1 MASHKHL
8 SLEERFF
15 IAKQLDS
22 NASFKSIAL
31 ELDRD
36 CTTISKEV
44 RSHKIFKKTGALGRA
59 FNNCSLRYRCDR
71 RRLCIPC
78 DSRRY
83 CWSCKICTSVCP
95 DFVEE
100 KCLLLS
106 RPPYVCNG
114 CPDLKKCTLEKCF
127 YQAAYA
133 DEEYRTMLKEA
144 REGISL
150 SEAEVKH
157 LDSILSP
164 LIKKGQSLNHILANN
179 RDSIMVSRSTIYRLI
194 DYNVFTVR
202 NIDLPRKVR
211 YSKRKVRIHA
221 KVDKKCRIGRTY
233 EDFLLF
239 MQAHPYLPVTQIDS
253 VEGKKGGKVLLTIH
267 FVKAE
272 FMLAFLRDANDSR
285 SVIDIFEKLYLELRP
300 DRFQKLMPVLLADN
314 GTEFSNP
321 SAIELDRQENLR
333 TRMFYCD
340 PSAPYQKGSA
350 ERNHE
355 LIRCFF
361 PKGTSLDPYTQDHI
375 SLMMDH
381 INSYCRESL
390 GNKTPYEMMAFLYGE
405 DILNL
410 LGSHKIPPNEV
421 TMTPSI
427 FADKEEAGDEEEN
440 I

>member
-1 MASHKHL
+1 MALHKHL

-15 IAKQLDS
+15 IAKQLDI
-22 NASFKSIAL
+22 NASFKSIAM

-44 RSHKIFKKTGALGRA
+44 RAHKVFKKTGAHGRA
-59 FNNCSLRYRCDR
+59 FNNCSLRYHCDR
-71 RRLCIPC
+71 RRLCSLC
-78 DSRRY
+78 NSRRY
-83 CWSCKICTSVCP
+83 CWSCKKCTSVCP

-100 KCLLLS
+100 KCPRLS

-127 YQAAYA
+127 YQAPYA
-133 DEEYRTMLKEA
+133 EEEYRTMLREA

-164 LIKKGQSLNHILANN
+164 LIKKGQSLNHILVNN

-194 DYNVFTVR
+194 DYNVFSAR

-211 YSKRKVRIHA
+211 YSKRKVPIHA

-233 EDFLLF
+233 VHFLLF
-239 MQAHPYLPVTQIDS
+239 MQEHPHLPVTQIDS

-272 FMLAFLRDANDSR
+272 FMLAFLREANDSQ

-321 SAIELDRQENLR
+321 SAIELDRQENPR

-361 PKGTSLDPYTQDHI
+361 PKGTSLDSYTQDHI

-405 DILNL
+405 DILEL
-410 LGSHKIPPNEV
+410 LGCHKIAPDEV
-421 TMTPSI
+421 TMNPSV
-427 FADKEEAGDEEEN
+427 FTGKGDTGNEQEN

>member
-1 MASHKHL
+1 MALHKHL

-15 IAKQLDS
+15 IANQLDRS
-22 NASFKSIAL
+22 ASFKSIAL
-31 ELDRD
+31 ELNRD
-36 CTTISKEV
+36 CTTVSKEI
-44 RSHKIFKKTGALGRA
+44 RSHKIFKKTGAHGRA
-59 FNNCSLRYRCDR
+59 FNNCALRFRCDR
-71 RRLCIPC
+71 RRLCTPC
-78 DSRRY
+78 YSRRY
-83 CWSCKICTSVCP
+83 CWSCKKCTSVCP

-100 KCLLLS
+100 KCSRLS

-133 DEEYRTMLKEA
+133 DREYRTMLREV

-179 RDSIMVSRSTIYRLI
+179 RDSIMVSRSTLSRLME
-194 DYNVFTVR
+194 DNLFTAR

-211 YSKRKVRIHA
+211 YSKRKIRSHA
-221 KVDKKCRIGRTY
+221 KIDKKCRIGRTY

-239 MQAHPYLPVTQIDS
+239 MQEHPHLPVTQIDS

-272 FMLAFLRDANDSR
+272 FMLAFLREANDSQ
-285 SVIDIFEKLYLELRP
+285 SVIDVFERLYLELLP
-300 DRFQKLMPVLLADN
+300 DCFSKLMPVLLADN

-321 SAIELDRQENLR
+321 SAIELDRQENPR

-340 PSAPYQKGSA
+340 PAAPYQKGSA

-355 LIRCFF
+355 LIRSFL
-361 PKGTSLDPYTQDHI
+361 PKGASLDSYTQDDI
-375 SLMMDH
+375 CLMMDH

-405 DILNL
+405 DL
-410 LGSHKIPPNEV
+410 LGLLGCHKIAPNEV
-421 TMTPSI
+421 TMNPSI
-427 FADKEEAGDEEEN
+427 FKKKEGTKDEEGN
-440 I
+440 L